1 MKVARALLE
10 ELEIASPWPSASQR
24 RNTPAAM
31 PQGSLKK
38 LKKIEKKAKPKR
50 GDQQKLGKGK
60 RDLRPKAASARVQDD
75 QQRQI
80 TKMIVQKIEK
90 TMAGRASTD
99 HASLKLL
106 TADDGMKSDQL
117 RKNPKESNLLKKSK
131 R

>member
-1 MKVARALLE
+1 MRV
-10 ELEIASPWPSASQR
+10 S
-24 RNTPAAM
+24 
-31 PQGSLKK
+31 GSY
-38 LKKIEKKAKPKR
+38 IIPVCRSKAKPVR
-50 GDQQKLGKGK
+50 GDQQKLKKGK
-60 RDLRPKAASARVQDD
+60 RDLRPIEKKARAQDD
-75 QQRQI
+75 QQRMI

-90 TMAGRASTD
+90 TMASRASTD

>member
-1 MKVARALLE
+1 
-10 ELEIASPWPSASQR
+10 
-24 RNTPAAM
+24 
-31 PQGSLKK
+31 
-38 LKKIEKKAKPKR
+38 
-50 GDQQKLGKGK
+50 
-60 RDLRPKAASARVQDD
+60 
-75 QQRQI
+75 
-80 TKMIVQKIEK
+80 MIVQKIEK

>member
-1 MKVARALLE
+1 
-10 ELEIASPWPSASQR
+10 
-24 RNTPAAM
+24 M

-60 RDLRPKAASARVQDD
+60 RDLRPKAAAARAQDD

-80 TKMIVQKIEK
+80 TKMIVQKIEE